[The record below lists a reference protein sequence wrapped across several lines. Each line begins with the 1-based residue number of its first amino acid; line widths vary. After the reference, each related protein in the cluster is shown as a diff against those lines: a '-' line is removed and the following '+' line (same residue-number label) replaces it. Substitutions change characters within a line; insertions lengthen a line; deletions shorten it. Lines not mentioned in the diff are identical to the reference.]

1 MNQYQP
7 YGSANQPYGRVP
19 GAAALGAPRRM
30 HKAFG
35 ITYIALFLMMVLF
48 IWIADALTRADSEL
62 KVGVAMIAGVLL
74 LWGAYVVSAGIMAIK
89 GKIAG
94 PIMGLVDASLISLL
108 VLLST
113 ALGSGNEHA
122 LAGAMC
128 WMLPNIAIIILALY
142 AIKERSAAPP
152 AHAAPRPA
160 YGAPQPRFYGP
171 QQPTGGMA
179 PRPPLPRAAA
189 AGSPKHALLAIL
201 VLAASLDPD
210 AAIQQAALGRARI
223 VALKLLGEGAQPRI
237 SMQLAATVEI
247 ADIES
252 ELRPHTTALTA
263 AASAKLNEN
272 AVKAVAYILKGAHG
286 VDPMGEEFLSTL
298 KAQLGMQA

>member
-1 MNQYQP
+1 
-7 YGSANQPYGRVP
+7 
-19 GAAALGAPRRM
+19 M

-35 ITYIALFLMMVLF
+35 ITYIALRGIALFLMMVLF

-128 WMLPNIAIIILALY
+128 WMLPNIAIIILALF

-152 AHAAPRPA
+152 AYAAPRP
-160 YGAPQPRFYGP
+160 PQPRFYGP

-201 VLAASLDPD
+201 ALAASLDPD
-210 AAIQQAALGRARI
+210 AAIQQAALGRART

-252 ELRPHTTALTA
+252 ELRPHTTALAA

-286 VDPMGEEFLSTL
+286 VDPMGEEFLSIL
-298 KAQLGMQA
+298 KGQLGMQA